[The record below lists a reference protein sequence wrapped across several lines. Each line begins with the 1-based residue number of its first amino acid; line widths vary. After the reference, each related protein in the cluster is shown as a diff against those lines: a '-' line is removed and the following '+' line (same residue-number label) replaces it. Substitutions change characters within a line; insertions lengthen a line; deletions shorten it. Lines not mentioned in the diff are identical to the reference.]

1 MKRKCLLVWF
11 EYHVR
16 AELFNKLLLLYVHPS
31 LLTWRTSKPFRF
43 LIRQQSQQTMCRGRQ
58 MLIIGAGVV
67 GVWEQPNNGHLPIV
81 EVPFIWCRVT
91 TWEDNRKP
99 TFSVSV
105 LCMGLT
111 SMRNNSCKVCSGSLN
126 HKACNVPTQLRCS
139 QHFCSVMSRGFFLS
153 FCSTPW
159 ALEIVSL
166 RYNCRLSK

>member
-67 GVWEQPNNGHLPIV
+67 GVWEQPNNGHLH
-81 EVPFIWCRVT
+81 
-91 TWEDNRKP
+91 K
-99 TFSVSV
+99 SH
-105 LCMGLT
+105 L
-111 SMRNNSCKVCSGSLN
+111 SG
-126 HKACNVPTQLRCS
+126 A
-139 QHFCSVMSRGFFLS
+139 
-153 FCSTPW
+153 
-159 ALEIVSL
+159 E
-166 RYNCRLSK
+166 